1 MGIAAHQLHGYTLA
15 TVLHETT
22 STIVYRGTRDRDG
35 LPIVIKLLKPDCPP
49 LKDLARLRH
58 EFGITWPLAL
68 DGVVKSYE
76 LIECGHRLALVVEDF
91 GGRSLQSH
99 LTQQTLGIGDILDIA
114 VQLAD
119 TLVHLH
125 ARSIIHKDIKP
136 GNIIYN
142 PVTKI
147 TKLTDFSIASQHCQE
162 RPVPTI
168 VTGLAGTLSYMS
180 PEQTGRINR
189 TIDHRTDL
197 YSLGVT
203 LYELLIGHPPFRST
217 DPMELVHSHIAKP
230 PAAIEGVNP
239 HVPAGLARVVMKLL
253 EKSADD
259 RYQSAQGLKSDLE
272 RCRAEWKQD
281 EAIAPFPL
289 AQNDHWQQLHLSD
302 KLYGRTIETRSLLA
316 AFHRVCQGGAELM
329 LLEGHPG
336 IGKSALVYE
345 IHKPIVQRRG
355 YFIAGKFDQF
365 KRDVPYFALIQ
376 AFHELVRQIMAES
389 AEQMQQW
396 QQRLRHALGNNGG
409 ILTQMI
415 PDLELITGQQPPI
428 PLVSASESQNRL
440 NVVIQSFVQVFATAE
455 HPLVMFLDDLQWAD
469 LASLNL
475 LQGILTSSAAR
486 HLLVI
491 GAYRNTDIVT
501 ISPVTAIANQLQ
513 KAHITVTTITLDNLK
528 LDDVVN
534 LVCDA
539 LQCDRPTATPLCHLL
554 IEKTQGNPFF
564 LNQLIKTL
572 HQDKLLTFNPDTHCW
587 QWDLHHIQAQAITE
601 NVVDFMVNTIRRLPI
616 AVQSTLQ
623 LAACLGNRFQLNTL
637 SAMQQSPI
645 ETVKQELW
653 EATQAGLVLPI
664 QPSATADDPSEHSET
679 AYQFLHDRIQQ
690 AAYALIPDDQKA
702 ATHLKV
708 GRLLLQQTPPD
719 RLEDVLFDAVNAL
732 NLGRSLIT
740 DPKELR
746 QLVQWNFKAGR
757 KAKASA
763 AYRSALYYLETA
775 LELLPSEAWKV
786 SYELA
791 LNLHLQAAE
800 VAYLSTDYGRSHDLV
815 TCIQHRA
822 RPGLDQA
829 KAYEIQIQFHMAQ
842 SQLGEAIAAGLTAL
856 KQLDIKLPN
865 ITSIEDCDRL
875 SQTLTLPTL
884 DHLSDL
890 PAMTDPR
897 HLAALGIMRI
907 VSSPAYQ
914 ADPIAFYRL
923 ILAQVKLCLAH
934 GHSAQAPFAYVA
946 YGWLLCS
953 QLDSL
958 DKGYQAG
965 LIALHLLDQ
974 FDAQSLHC
982 CTYQIFETF
991 IRHWQEPLHATLN
1004 PLLKAIQVGQET
1016 GDLSFASYAAMNYC
1030 THLFLVGTSLE
1041 QVADAQYQH
1050 IELLTGLKQELQLHY
1065 TQILY
1070 QLTLNLQIP
1079 SVEPTVLSGRGMDEQ
1094 EMIPNWEAISYHQAL
1109 FLVYVSKLILGCIFG
1124 NFDRAVDAAIKAEA
1138 YVNSGAGL
1146 ALSGVYRFYEMLAFL
1161 GRSQQTHESI
1171 PQTLLQKAMDYQPVV
1186 QRWATTAP
1194 MNYQHRADLITAE
1207 IAQLQ
1212 GDVLTAMDGYDRAIE
1227 RAMQQGYLHEA
1238 AIACERAAVFY
1249 ISIGKDRIGQA
1260 YLTDAYY
1267 TYARW
1272 GAIAKTRHLEQQY
1285 AHILNPVLLH
1295 DSHTSTGARTT
1306 TTSTTASTS
1315 SHHGDLLD
1323 VATVIKASQ
1332 AISSEIVL
1340 ENLLDTF
1347 IEITIEN
1354 AGAQRGVFLFKEER
1368 EWMIRAEKTAE
1379 QIGESVNAAAHA
1391 PMNQR
1396 SLPVSVIHYVANTH
1410 ESLILDDACD
1420 VSTFFAD
1427 QYIVVKKPRSVL
1439 CFPILKQDKLVS
1451 ILYLENRL
1459 TAGAFTPNRCELL
1472 KVLMAQL
1479 AISIE
1484 NAQLYTNLQ
1493 AYSRRLENS
1502 SLELQVKNEA
1512 LYQSE
1517 LRERDRAKALTESLD
1532 QLKQTQAQLIQTEKI
1547 SSLGQLVA
1555 GVAHEV
1561 NNPVGFISGNLTY
1574 AEEYTHDLMEL
1585 LALYRHAMP
1594 MPPDAIAE
1602 KMEDIDLEYLLQDFP
1617 NLLSSMKVGIQRIRD
1632 IMSSLRTF
1640 SRMDTDEKQPANI
1653 HDGIDST
1660 LLILQ
1665 HRIKAKSYRPEIHI
1679 HKQYGD
1685 LPDVNCFAGQL
1696 NQVFMN
1702 LLANAIDAFD
1712 DINHDRTYADIEAN
1726 PNQISIT
1733 TAIDETWASILIS
1746 DNGPGIDAD
1755 TQAKLFEP
1763 FFTTKEAGRGTGL
1776 GLSISRQIIEEQHGG
1791 RLTLESEPGKGSL
1804 FTIQIPLH

>member
-15 TVLHETT
+15 TVLHETA

-35 LPIVIKLLKPDCPP
+35 RPIVIKLLKPECPP

-58 EFGITWPLAL
+58 EFGMTWPLAL

-91 GGRSLQSH
+91 GGRSLQFY
-99 LTQQTLGIGDILDIA
+99 LTQHTFTVDDVLNIA
-114 VQLAD
+114 IQLAD
-119 TLVHLH
+119 TLIHLH

-136 GNIIYN
+136 GNIIYSPDAN
-142 PVTKI
+142 L
-147 TKLTDFSIASQHCQE
+147 TKLIDFSIASHHCQD
-162 RPVPTI
+162 RPTPAVN
-168 VTGLAGTLSYMS
+168 GLTGTLAYMS

-189 TIDHRTDL
+189 TIDHRTDF

-203 LYELLIGHPPFRST
+203 LYELLVGHPPFQST

-230 PAAIEGVNP
+230 PAAIDEVNP
-239 HVPAGLARVVMKLL
+239 AVPIGLARVVMKLL

-259 RYQSAQGLKSDLE
+259 RYQNAQGLKADLE
-272 RCRAEWKQD
+272 LCRTAWQED
-281 EAIAPFPL
+281 GAIAPFPL
-289 AQNDHWQQLHLSD
+289 GQNDHWQRLHLPD
-302 KLYGRTIETRSLLA
+302 KLYGRVTETRSLLA
-316 AFHRVCQGGAELM
+316 AFHRVCQGGAELV
-329 LLEGHPG
+329 LLDGRPG

-355 YFIAGKFDQF
+355 YFIAGKFDPF
-365 KRDVPYFALIQ
+365 KRDVPYSALIQ
-376 AFHELVRQIMAES
+376 AFHELVRQIMAEN
-389 AEQMQQW
+389 AEQMQHW
-396 QQRLRHALGNNGG
+396 QHKLRQALGGNGG
-409 ILTQMI
+409 LLTEMI
-415 PDLELITGQQPPI
+415 PDLERVMGSQPAI
-428 PLVSASESQNRL
+428 ASVSSSDAQNRL
-440 NVVIQSFVQVFATAE
+440 TIVIQSFIQVFATAE

-475 LQGILTSSAAR
+475 LQSVLTSPAAR

-501 ISPVTAIANQLQ
+501 ASPVTAIAHQLRQ
-513 KAHITVTTITLDNLK
+513 AHITVTAITLDNLT
-528 LDDVVN
+528 LDDVVS
-534 LVCDA
+534 LVCDV
-539 LQCDRPTATPLCHLL
+539 LRCDRPTAEPLSQLL
-554 IEKTQGNPFF
+554 LEKTQGNPFF

-572 HQDKLLTFNPDTHCW
+572 HQDGLLTFNPETRRW
-587 QWDLHHIQAQAITE
+587 QWDLRHIQAQAITE
-601 NVVDFMVNTIRRLPI
+601 NVVDFMVHTIRRLPRP
-616 AVQSTLQ
+616 VQSTLQ
-623 LAACLGNRFQLNTL
+623 MAACLGNRFELNTL
-637 SAMQQSPI
+637 SQIQQRPA
-645 ETVKQELW
+645 EAVKQDLW
-653 EATQAGLVLPI
+653 KATQAGLVLPI
-664 QPSATADDPSEHSET
+664 QPSATADDPSDHGET

-690 AAYALIPDDQKA
+690 AAYALIPDDHKA
-702 ATHLKV
+702 ALHLKV
-708 GRLLLQQTPPD
+708 GRLLLRQTSSD
-719 RLEDVLFDAVNAL
+719 RIDDVLFDAVNAL

-740 DPKELR
+740 TPQEQR

-763 AYRSALYYLETA
+763 AYQSALHYLGTA
-775 LELLPSEAWKV
+775 LKLLPSKAWQV
-786 SYELA
+786 SYGFA

-800 VAYLSTDYGRSHDLV
+800 AAYLAADYRRSHALV
-815 TCIQHRA
+815 RCIQERG

-829 KAYEIQIQFHMAQ
+829 KAYEIKIQIHMAQ
-842 SQLGEAIAAGLTAL
+842 SELREAIAAGLTAL
-856 KQLDIKLPN
+856 KQLNIDLPN
-865 ITSIEDCDRL
+865 ITSIEECDRL
-875 SQTLTLPTL
+875 SQALP
-884 DHLSDL
+884 L
-890 PAMTDPR
+890 PALDRLDSIPEMTDPR
-897 HLAALGIMRI
+897 YLAALGIMRL

-914 ADPIAFYRL
+914 ADPATFYRL

-934 GHSAQAPFAYVA
+934 GHSVQAPFAYAA

-953 QLDSL
+953 LLNDL

-965 LIALHLLDQ
+965 QIALHLLDQ
-974 FDAQSLHC
+974 FRVRSLEC
-982 CTYQIFETF
+982 CTHQIFETF
-991 IRHWQEPLHATLN
+991 IRHWREPLHLTLN
-1004 PLLKAIQVGQET
+1004 PLLKTIQTGQET
-1016 GDLSFASYAAMNYC
+1016 GDVSFASYAAMNYC

-1041 QVADAQYQH
+1041 HVADAQYQH
-1050 IELLTGLKQELQLHY
+1050 LELLTGLKQELQLHY

-1070 QLTLNLQIP
+1070 QLTLNLQLP
-1079 SVEPTVLSGRGMDEQ
+1079 SQEPTMLCGQGLNEQ
-1094 EMIPNWEAISYHQAL
+1094 DMIPKWQSSSYHQAL

-1124 NFDRAVDAAIKAEA
+1124 EFDRAVEAALNAET
-1138 YVNSGAGL
+1138 YVKSGAGL
-1146 ALSGVYRFYEMLAFL
+1146 ALAGVYRFYEMLAFL
-1161 GRSQQTHESI
+1161 GRSQQAHESI
-1171 PQTLLQKAMDYQPVV
+1171 PHTLLQKAIAYQPVV
-1186 QRWATTAP
+1186 QRWAEMAP

-1227 RAMQQGYLHEA
+1227 GATAQGYVHEA

-1249 ISIGKDRIGQA
+1249 LSIGKDRIGNA

-1295 DSHTSTGARTT
+1295 DSYSSGSTA
-1306 TTSTTASTS
+1306 TTSTAATTAR
-1315 SHHGDLLD
+1315 HGNVLD
-1323 VATVIKASQ
+1323 VATVVKASQ

-1340 ENLLDTF
+1340 DNLLDTF

-1354 AGAQRGVFLFKEER
+1354 AGAQRGVFLFKEEQN
-1368 EWMIRAEKTAE
+1368 WIIRAEKTVDQMGTA
-1379 QIGESVNAAAHA
+1379 VNATYT

-1396 SLPVSVIHYVANTH
+1396 SLPVSMIHYVANTQ
-1410 ESLILDDACD
+1410 ERLILDDACD
-1420 VSTFFAD
+1420 APNFFAD
-1427 QYIVVKKPRSVL
+1427 QYITVKKPRSVL

-1459 TAGAFTPNRCELL
+1459 TAGAFTSDRCELL
-1472 KVLMAQL
+1472 NVILTQL
-1479 AISIE
+1479 AISVE
-1484 NAQLYTNLQ
+1484 NAQLYTSLQ

-1502 SLELQVKNEA
+1502 SMELQVKNEA
-1512 LYQSE
+1512 LRQSE
-1517 LRERDRAKALTESLD
+1517 LRERDRAQALTESLE
-1532 QLKQTQAQLIQTEKI
+1532 QLQHTQAQLIHTEKI

-1574 AEEYTHDLMEL
+1574 AEEYTQDLMEL
-1585 LALYRHAMP
+1585 LALYRQAMP
-1594 MPPDAIAE
+1594 LPPDAIAE
-1602 KMEDIDLEYLLQDFP
+1602 KIEDIDLEYLLQDFP
-1617 NLLSSMKVGIQRIRD
+1617 KLLSSMRVGIQRIRD

-1640 SRMDTDEKQPANI
+1640 SRMDTNEKQPANI
-1653 HDGIDST
+1653 HNGIDST

-1665 HRIKAKSYRPEIHI
+1665 HRIKAKSYRPAIQI

-1685 LPDVNCFAGQL
+1685 VPDVNCFAGQL

-1712 DINHDRTYADIEAN
+1712 DLNRDRTYAEIEAD
-1726 PNQISIT
+1726 PNTISIT
-1733 TAIDETWASILIS
+1733 TAIAHAWVTITIA
-1746 DNGPGIDAD
+1746 DNGPGIAPE

-1791 RLTLESEPGKGSL
+1791 RLTLKSTLGEGSR